1 MNRIAVAAVLASAG
15 LMVVPATS
23 SGAVTKFKFGA
34 KLNREP
40 DNSSPAHSCQQDAGG
55 DISGACTRVLVSSE
69 TGLIGGNLSSPHDGT
84 LTRFKVRAGAPSA
97 VRFELVRLKN
107 LSSNNGSAQGK
118 ARTKSK
124 VFQIQGHGFDATNQ
138 IETFKVNM
146 KVKKGDYVAILSS
159 KTAALRCTSGSN
171 RQLLFFPP
179 LQPGDPFQS
188 SDVAGNC
195 TLMVQAVGH
204 T

>member
-1 MNRIAVAAVLASAG
+1 MKRIAVAAVLASAG
-15 LMVVPATS
+15 LVAVPAA
-23 SGAVTKFKFGA
+23 SGATNFKFGA

-40 DNSSPAHSCQQDAGG
+40 DNSSPAHSCSDDFSDLQ
-55 DISGACTRVLVSSE
+55 GACTRVLVSSE
-69 TGLIGGNLSSPHDGT
+69 TGLAGGNLTSPHDGT
-84 LTRFKVRAGAPSA
+84 LTKFKVRSGAPGS
-97 VRFELVRLKN
+97 VRFQLVRLKN

-159 KTAALRCTSGSN
+159 KTGAERCTSGSN
-171 RQLLFFPP
+171 RQLLFAPP
-179 LQPGDPFQS
+179 LQPGDPFRS
-188 SDVAGNC
+188 SDGAGNC
-195 TLMVQAVGH
+195 TLMAQALGH

>member
-1 MNRIAVAAVLASAG
+1 MKRIAVAAVLASAG
-15 LMVVPATS
+15 LVAVPAA
-23 SGAVTKFKFGA
+23 SGATNFKFGA

-40 DNSSPAHSCQQDAGG
+40 DNSSPAHSCSDDFSDLQ
-55 DISGACTRVLVSSE
+55 GACTRVLVSSE
-69 TGLIGGNLSSPHDGT
+69 TGLAGGNLTSPHDGT
-84 LTRFKVRAGAPSA
+84 LTKFKVRSGAPGA
-97 VRFELVRLKN
+97 VRFQLVRLKN

-159 KTAALRCTSGSN
+159 KTGAERCTSGSN
-171 RQLLFFPP
+171 RQLLFAPP
-179 LQPGDPFQS
+179 LQPGDPFRS
-188 SDVAGNC
+188 SDGAGNC
-195 TLMVQAVGH
+195 TLMVQALGH

>member
-15 LMVVPATS
+15 LMAVPAGS
-23 SGAVTKFKFGA
+23 SGAVTNFKFGA

-40 DNSSPAHSCQQDAGG
+40 DNSSPAHKCSDDFSDLQ
-55 DISGACTRVLVSSE
+55 GACTRVLVSSE
-69 TGLIGGNLSSPHDGT
+69 TGLAGGNLTSPHDGT
-84 LTRFKVRAGAPSA
+84 LTKFKVRSGAPGS
-97 VRFELVRLKN
+97 VRFQLVRLKN

-159 KTAALRCTSGSN
+159 KTGAERCTSGSN
-171 RQLLFFPP
+171 RQLLFAPP
-179 LQPGDPFQS
+179 LQPGDPFRS
-188 SDVAGNC
+188 SDAAGNC
-195 TLMVQAVGH
+195 TLMVQALGH

>member
-1 MNRIAVAAVLASAG
+1 MKRIAVAAVLASAG
-15 LMVVPATS
+15 LVAVPAA
-23 SGAVTKFKFGA
+23 SGATNFKFGA

-40 DNSSPAHSCQQDAGG
+40 DNSSPAHSCSDDFSDLQ
-55 DISGACTRVLVSSE
+55 GACTRVLVSSE
-69 TGLIGGNLSSPHDGT
+69 TGLAGGNLTSPHDGT
-84 LTRFKVRAGAPSA
+84 LTKFKVRSGAPGS
-97 VRFELVRLKN
+97 VRFQLVRLKN

-159 KTAALRCTSGSN
+159 KTGAERCTSGSN
-171 RQLLFFPP
+171 RQLLFAPP
-179 LQPGDPFQS
+179 LQPGDPFRS
-188 SDVAGNC
+188 SDAAGNC
-195 TLMVQAVGH
+195 TLMVQALGH

>member
-1 MNRIAVAAVLASAG
+1 MNRIAAAAVLVSAG
-15 LMVVPATS
+15 LMAVPAAS
-23 SGAVTKFKFGA
+23 SATNFKFGA

-40 DNSSPAHSCQQDAGG
+40 DNSSPAHSCTQDANP
-55 DISGACTRVLVSSE
+55 DLSGACTRVLVSSE
-69 TGLIGGNLSSPHDGT
+69 TGLVGGHLTSPSDGT
-84 LTRFKVRAGAPSA
+84 LTKFKVRAGAPSD

-124 VFQIQGHGFDATNQ
+124 KFHIQGHGFDATNQ
-138 IETFKVNM
+138 IETFSVNM

-179 LQPGDPFQS
+179 LQPGDPFSS
-188 SDVAGNC
+188 SDAAGNC

-204 T
+204 P